1 MIDRASITNWRVE
14 HPWTRNSF
22 VEQDL
27 VICRALVSI
36 YSDPFLS
43 GALAF
48 RGGTA
53 LHKLYLSSQ
62 ARYSEDIDLVQTTPG
77 PIKPIVERLDA
88 ALSWLPDKSFDMRR
102 FGFRMRFRYESEYPP
117 VEQMRLKVEVNT
129 FEHFTELGHV
139 MVPFRVDSSWFCGS
153 CKVRTYALDEL
164 LGTKFRA
171 LYQRR
176 KGRDLFDL
184 SHALEN
190 GDVDDG
196 EVLRCWLRYMIH
208 GGKYAPSS
216 AEFLDNMDAK
226 MSTEDYCADVD
237 LLLRPGLSFDARA
250 AYANIRKRFI
260 SRIDAFLQQHPIQGV
275 MP

>member
-1 MIDRASITNWRVE
+1 
-14 HPWTRNSF
+14 

-53 LHKLYLSSQ
+53 LHKLYLSTQ
-62 ARYSEDIDLVQTTPG
+62 ARYSEDIDLVQTAPG